1 MVVIGVAKGTN
12 RGKKSTKHAR
22 KFWFLYEID
31 SEYRIRKSKIPA
43 WKVLY
48 YKIICKKKTS
58 QICPHCKK
66 SYTILKKDKDQELVC
81 LCQNT

>member
-31 SEYRIRKSKIPA
+31 SEYRIRKSKI
-43 WKVLY
+43 
-48 YKIICKKKTS
+48 
-58 QICPHCKK
+58 QHGRF
-66 SYTILKKDKDQELVC
+66 YTIKSSVRKKLAKFVHIVKKV
-81 LCQNT
+81 TPF